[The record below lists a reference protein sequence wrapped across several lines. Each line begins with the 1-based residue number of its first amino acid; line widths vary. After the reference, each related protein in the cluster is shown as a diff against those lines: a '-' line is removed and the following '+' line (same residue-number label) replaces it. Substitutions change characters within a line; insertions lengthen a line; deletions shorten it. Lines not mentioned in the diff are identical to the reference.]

1 MVSYGIV
8 IVPVIQQ
15 R

>member
-1 MVSYGIV
+1 MVSCIV